1 MPVVDR
7 RPFASTSLNARPIQ
21 RTRNSGAGYKAVG
34 ESRKSEARA
43 RGQKAQYEASKVKAI
58 ASIVSTVASA
68 AGSVAKYA
76 EAEQAKADNFDFK
89 IKATEFGGNNDLQ
102 YNQSKT
108 QLSGD
113 GNEWRS
119 NRLATF
125 EQNAKKF
132 LDSLPKSKQ
141 QEGQLFIARQ
151 RAALDNKSFSDV
163 QVYRQKWAF
172 DQTKKVLDNQVLP
185 NIGDDPDQNVEY
197 LGKIDQLID
206 GSDVAS
212 PQVKNQL
219 RAHAVKQVYDRWLKA
234 AGPNASETA
243 KEIIARYKFNPSG
256 MEGIGTEQGQNTVED
271 AQARKDVAAQQ
282 LNDLM
287 KNREGMS
294 LEEYGKQKI
303 ILGEAFTEAQNEI
316 DRAQSRK
323 AAEPTRNTSVPL
335 SSGQAKKLRGVRQ
348 DVVAGFSQLQQRFGQ
363 SLQINSAHRT
373 AAHNAAV
380 GGAKGSQHVHGNAI
394 DINVRGFNT
403 EDRLRLIRQ
412 ASALGF
418 NGIGVYPNAIHI
430 DKGGRRAWGPN
441 YSSNSVPRWAQSTIR
456 QHLGGAFHNKGT
468 APAFNGQIKI
478 IGDRVDSVSFA
489 QAAISQV
496 ASSRLNG
503 FVPKDGAQFG
513 ITTGSP
519 REWARFFTMLL
530 RQESG
535 GRIARVG
542 RDGSLQRFRTT
553 PRGENSFGP
562 LQFNRGEYGL
572 KTWQDVNDPGKN
584 IGALIRVGERFTLR
598 SGYIRN
604 GQQGYD
610 AYFGSVRRPNEVL
623 QHSRYANK
631 VLAQVGN
638 AQRVEIEDNRPGQPP
653 TGNTIHDQFVRKLFA
668 EEKNIEAYS
677 EQMERRQEIETARV
691 EREQEK
697 ETVRTGLELFHKG
710 ELTKEWLEDNAGKLP
725 NSMYDRFMTKLNS
738 KVARVT
744 DPEIYT
750 GLLERSD
757 TSPEDVINEASEAYK
772 NGQLSK
778 SAFDKIYAKA
788 TRELNPKSSAPAWVK
803 EQRSLLKS
811 QLRPSSDAT
820 PEQRQAYT
828 NSLEQFDNYVEKN
841 GQEFDRKELQ
851 TYTESLIKQRKTNQ
865 IQDARNGLAMPTH
878 TSVGRE
884 AMTLEEVQATR
895 IKLLGELK
903 AGNIT
908 REEAGKQWQLLKQ
921 WQKMLETSGDK
932 VKPAIPNF
940 TRGLQLPTGQS
951 QVKGVSETVPSTV
964 QHSPIAQTLDQG
976 LANLPMD
983 GAVEAVQNQVLGAA
997 AGWIQNFVQQTGL
1010 PQQMVEQLVMQVVGA
1025 TANQMSGQTPLVTGE
1040 PGRPFDNA
1048 AAYQA
1053 AAQNVDALG
1062 AAGVAAAG
1070 APARA
1075 AAIGARTRQAS
1086 GVTAYHGSPHDFDKF
1101 SMDKIGTGEGAQ
1113 AYGHGLYFAD
1123 NPKVANEYRK
1133 NLALRHRH
1141 GESFTWKDAGA
1152 EKRFRN
1158 TIEGLSDNVAGRNY
1172 IENNAISQLAQAEGD
1187 VSVALKNIDE
1197 KIAGYKKSGTATH
1210 LEIAEDLG
1218 RVRQAI
1224 QNHANDIVTA
1234 RPGNVYEVNIKANK
1248 DDFLDWDKPF
1258 DQQSARVREV
1268 LNQHG
1273 VKSYQ
1278 ELEKKV
1284 SDPPPDE
1291 SGMAGWTAIRNTV
1304 NDAFID
1310 PRRSQE
1316 ILKEAGIP
1324 GIKYKDAGSRGA
1336 EGGTYN
1342 YVIFDDSLIE
1352 IVKKNGIPFK
1362 QTDKGF
1368 EVNEA
1373 GMKALAALQAKQSE
1387 GDE

>member
-1 MPVVDR
+1 
-7 RPFASTSLNARPIQ
+7 LNARPIQ

-287 KNREGMS
+287 KNRGGMS

-303 ILGEAFTEAQNEI
+303 ILGKAFTEAQNEI

-323 AAEPTRNTSVPL
+323 
-335 SSGQAKKLRGVRQ
+335 
-348 DVVAGFSQLQQRFGQ
+348 
-363 SLQINSAHRT
+363 
-373 AAHNAAV
+373 
-380 GGAKGSQHVHGNAI
+380 
-394 DINVRGFNT
+394 
-403 EDRLRLIRQ
+403 
-412 ASALGF
+412 
-418 NGIGVYPNAIHI
+418 
-430 DKGGRRAWGPN
+430 
-441 YSSNSVPRWAQSTIR
+441 
-456 QHLGGAFHNKGT
+456 KGT

-677 EQMERRQEIETARV
+677 EQMERQQEIETARV

-725 NSMYDRFMTKLNS
+725 NSMYDRFMAKLNP

-744 DPEIYT
+744 DPETYT

-788 TRELNPKSSAPAWVK
+788 TRELNPKSSAPTWVK

-851 TYTESLIKQRKTNQ
+851 TYTESLIKQRKTTQ

-884 AMTLEEVQATR
+884 AMTLEEVQAAK
-895 IKLLGELK
+895 IKLLFARK
-903 AGNIT
+903 AG
-908 REEAGKQWQLLKQ
+908 EVADQEAGRQWQLLNQ

-964 QHSPIAQTLDQG
+964 QHSPIPQTLDQG

-1113 AYGHGLYFAD
+1113 AYGYGLYFAD